1 MNLAGESLKSYVF
14 LLESDIKKFL
24 LFIFSAFLFF
34 SCAAPFG
41 VYHRVKKNETL
52 YSIAKLYGTS
62 VDNLEKN
69 NNIADAKKIQV
80 GDYIFVPGVAAPLE
94 AGGSAVKAPSKE
106 KKEEQKNVKNTQGKS
121 AAKAKPEAKA
131 KPAKPG
137 KFIWPVK
144 GVVTSKFGMRWGKNH
159 NGIDIGCPEGTP
171 IYASAAGKVV
181 FVGEK
186 EGYGNLIILSHSNG
200 TSFTVYA
207 HNSKNLVKDH
217 ADVKQGEKIAL
228 VGQTGRATGPHLH
241 FEIRIE
247 SKAVDPLLYLPK
259 TVP

>member
-1 MNLAGESLKSYVF
+1 MF
-14 LLESDIKKFL
+14 L
-24 LFIFSAFLFF
+24 

-41 VYHRVKKNETL
+41 VYHKVKKGETL

-62 VDNLEKN
+62 VDKIEKE
-69 NNIADAKKIQV
+69 NNITDAKKIRA
-80 GDYIFVPGVAAPLE
+80 GDQIFVSGVAAPLNMNRT
-94 AGGSAVKAPSKE
+94 ASVAPSNA
-106 KKEEQKNVKNTQGKS
+106 KKEENKNVKEAQSGKS
-121 AAKAKPEAKA
+121 VGNSSTKTQAQASVKTN
-131 KPAKPG
+131 PAQPG

-144 GVVTSKFGMRWGKNH
+144 GVVTSKFGARWGKH
-159 NGIDIGCPEGTP
+159 HSGIDIGCPEGTP

-186 EGYGNLIILSHSNG
+186 SGYGLLVIISHSNG
-200 TSFTVYA
+200 SSFTIYA
-207 HNSKNLVKDH
+207 HNSKNLVKEN
-217 ADVKQGEKIAL
+217 AEVKQGEKIAL

-247 SKAVDPLLYLPK
+247 SKAVDPLQYLPK

>member
-1 MNLAGESLKSYVF
+1 M
-14 LLESDIKKFL
+14 LERDIKKFL
-24 LFIFSAFLFF
+24 LLIFSVFLFF

-41 VYHRVKKNETL
+41 VYHRVKKDETL

-69 NNIADAKKIQV
+69 NNIPDAKKIQV
-80 GDYIFVPGVAAPLE
+80 GDYIFVPGVSAPLDMNG
-94 AGGSAVKAPSKE
+94 AAAKAPSNA
-106 KKEEQKNVKNTQGKS
+106 KKEEHKDVNDTQQGKT
-121 AAKAKPEAKA
+121 AA
-131 KPAKPG
+131 KPAAQAKTSAPAKTKPG
-137 KFIWPVK
+137 KPGRFIWPVE
-144 GVVTSKFGMRWGKNH
+144 GVVTSKFGARWGKNH
-159 NGIDIGCPEGTP
+159 SGIDIGCPEGTP

-186 EGYGNLIILSHSNG
+186 SGYGLLIIIAHSDG
-200 TSFTVYA
+200 TSFTIYA
-207 HNSKNLVKDH
+207 HNSKNLVKQN
-217 ADVKQGEKIAL
+217 AEVKQGEKIAL

-247 SKAVDPLLYLPK
+247 SKAVDPLQYLPK